1 MVAILKRVVA
11 AAAVC
16 LLSACAGQSGG
27 AAASY
32 PQSVAGRDLR
42 FDVLEPQPLEAG
54 RCGLYVWAQSAQ
66 QPLFIAVAY
75 NNPAQVHVRIDGRD
89 RVLPRTGFDG
99 NPNSGHFEV
108 QTFEDRTISLTLD
121 VTFDLERPLRD
132 GASIRSGVM
141 RVRDREGWET
151 IVPIGGL
158 LACAS

>member
-1 MVAILKRVVA
+1 MVAILNRALATVA
-11 AAAVC
+11 LFV
-16 LLSACAGQSGG
+16 LGACAGQSAG
-27 AAASY
+27 APASF

-42 FDVLEPQPLEAG
+42 FDVLEPRPLEAG

-75 NNPAQVHVRIDGRD
+75 NTPAQVHVRIDGRD
-89 RVLPRTGFDG
+89 RVLARTSFDG
-99 NPNSGHFEV
+99 APNSGHFEV
-108 QTFEDRTISLTLD
+108 QTFEDRTIALTLD
-121 VTFDLERPLRD
+121 VAFDLERPLRD

>member
-1 MVAILKRVVA
+1 MVAKLRQALACVA
-11 AAAVC
+11 ACV
-16 LLSACAGQSGG
+16 LSACASGG
-27 AAASY
+27 AAPSY
-32 PQSVAGRDLR
+32 PQSVAGRDMR
-42 FDVLEPQPLEAG
+42 FDVLEPRPLEAG

-75 NNPAQVHVRIDGRD
+75 NTPAQVHVRIDGRE
-89 RVLPRTGFDG
+89 RVLPRTSFDG
-99 NPNSGHFEV
+99 APNSGHFEV
-108 QTFEDRTISLTLD
+108 QTFEDRNMALTLD
-121 VTFDLERPLRD
+121 VAFDLERPLRD